1 MPPLSWNEI
10 RSRAHAFSKEWQDA
24 ASEKAEAQSFWN
36 DFFNIFGI
44 SRRRVASFEKRAKQ
58 IDGKDGYIDLLWKGM
73 LLIEHK
79 SLGKNLDIAFEQ
91 SLEYFAG
98 LKDRELPRYLMV
110 SDFAR
115 CRLYDLEADT
125 EHEFALPDLHKNIHH
140 FAFIAGYQTHKIKE
154 QDPVNIKAAES
165 MGKLHDQMHA
175 TGYTGHNLE
184 VYLVRLLFC
193 LFAEDTGIFQRQQ
206 FRDCIEDRS
215 SEDGTD
221 LGAQLDTL
229 FYVLN
234 TETAK
239 RLGNRDEAILAF
251 PYVNGTLFDERLDPA
266 AFDRTMR
273 ESLLQCCALD
283 WSRISPAIF
292 GSLFQSIMDKAARRN
307 LGAHYTSEQ
316 NILKLINPLFM
327 DDLRAEFTKIKTN
340 KNKLS
345 VFHQKLSKLTFLD
358 PACGCGN
365 FLVIAYRELRLL
377 ELAVLRAT
385 LKGGQLETDLDS
397 VIQLNVDQ
405 FYGIEIEE
413 FPAQIAQVALWLVDH
428 QMNLL
433 VSKEFGT
440 YFARIP
446 LTASATITHGNALQ
460 RDWRGIIAPEKLH
473 YIMGNPPFIGK
484 NFQNSEQK
492 QDLKRIY
499 GESKYGASLDYVTA
513 WYKKSLRYIA
523 DNNKIKCAF
532 VSTNSITQGEQV
544 YMLWPDLLADGIH
557 IHFAHRTFQW
567 TNEARG
573 KAAVHCVII
582 GFGLQEAKTK
592 RLFAYEDIKGEP
604 HELKTKNINPY
615 LMDAANTIIAAA
627 RNALC
632 DCPRMINGS
641 KPADGGNLLLNESE
655 KNELIKLQPEA
666 TEWIKPYSMG
676 NEFINGIPR
685 FCLWLKDCPPD
696 KLRTM
701 SLVLARVEAVRKMR
715 LASKKI
721 PTQKLAETPTLFGE
735 IRQSESTYLA
745 VPRVSSERRTYIPI
759 GYLPPDHIA
768 GDKLYTIPNANLFHF
783 GVVTSRMHM
792 AWMRVVGGRLK
803 NDYSYSNLIVYNN
816 FPWPKD
822 PTEKQTADIGNKA
835 QAVLDARAQ
844 YPDSTLAD
852 LYDPLSMPPV
862 LQKAHQAL
870 DRAVDKAYRKNPFNN
885 EADRVAFLFD
895 LYQQYTAPLL
905 PKKKTPRQGAR
916 R

>member
-1 MPPLSWNEI
+1 MPLSWNEI
-10 RSRAHAFSKEWQDA
+10 RSRALAFSNEWQDEG
-24 ASEKAEAQSFWN
+24 SEQSESQSFWN
-36 DFFNIFGI
+36 DFFNLFGV
-44 SRRRVASFEKRAKQ
+44 SRRRVASFEKLAKK
-58 IDGKDGYIDLLWKGM
+58 IDGKDGFIDLLWKGV

-79 SLGKNLDIAFEQ
+79 SRGKNLDRAYTQ
-91 SLEYFAG
+91 ALDYFSG
-98 LKDRELPRYLMV
+98 LKERELPRFILV

-115 CRLYDLEADT
+115 FRLYDLEQDT
-125 EHEFALPDLHKNIHH
+125 AHEFALPDLHENIHH

-154 QDPVNIKAAES
+154 QDPVNIQAAEL
-165 MGKLHDQMHA
+165 MGKLHDRLRA
-175 TGYTGHNLE
+175 IGYAGHDLE
-184 VYLVRLLFC
+184 IYLVRLLFC

-206 FRDCIEDRS
+206 FYDYIEDRTA
-215 SEDGTD
+215 EDGAD
-221 LGAQLDTL
+221 LASQLDTL

-234 TETAK
+234 TATAA
-239 RLGNRDEAILAF
+239 RLDNRDESLNAF
-251 PYVNGTLFDERLDPA
+251 PFVNGKLFEERLRPA
-266 AFDRTMR
+266 SFDRAMR

-292 GSLFQSIMDKAARRN
+292 GSLFQSIMDKEARRN
-307 LGAHYTSEQ
+307 LGAHYTSEK

-327 DDLRAEFTKIKTN
+327 DDLRAEFEKVKN
-340 KNKLS
+340 NRNKLFE
-345 VFHQKLSKLTFLD
+345 FHKKLRTLKFLD

-365 FLVIAYRELRLL
+365 FLVVAYRELRLL
-377 ELAVLRAT
+377 ELDVLRVSR
-385 LKGGQLETDLDS
+385 KGMKTFDVHSMIALD
-397 VIQLNVDQ
+397 VNQ

-433 VSKEFGT
+433 VSQEFGL

-446 LTASATITHGNALQ
+446 LTSSASIVHGNALQ
-460 RDWRGIIAPEKLH
+460 MDWREVIAPENLTC
-473 YIMGNPPFIGK
+473 IMGNPPFIGK

-492 QDLKRIY
+492 QDIKRIY

-523 DNNKIKCAF
+523 DNSEIKCAF

-592 RLFAYEDIKGEP
+592 RLFEYEDIKGES
-604 HELKTKNINPY
+604 HEIKAQNINPY
-615 LMDAANTIIAAA
+615 LVDAANVIITAA

-632 DCPRMINGS
+632 DCPQMINGS

-666 TEWIKPYSMG
+666 AEWIKSFSMG

-696 KLRTM
+696 KLKKM
-701 SLVLARVEAVRKMR
+701 PYVIKRVEAVREMR
-715 LASKKI
+715 SKSADKN
-721 PTQKLAETPTLFGE
+721 TQKFAAKPMVFMAD
-735 IRQSESTYLA
+735 RQSESAYLA
-745 VPRVSSERRTYIPI
+745 MPVVSSERRTYIPI
-759 GYLPPDHIA
+759 GYLPLDHIA
-768 GDKLYTIPNANLFHF
+768 GNKLNTVPNANLFHF

-792 AWMRVVGGRLK
+792 AWMKVVSGRLESR
-803 NDYSYSNLIVYNN
+803 YSYAAGIVYNN

-822 PTEKQTADIGNKA
+822 PSEKQTADIGGKA

-844 YPDSTLAD
+844 FPDSTLAD
-852 LYDPLSMPPV
+852 LYDPLSMPPA

-870 DRAVDKAYRKNPFNN
+870 DKAVDRAYRKTPFNN

-905 PKKKTPRQGAR
+905 PKKKSKR
-916 R
+916 RK

>member
-10 RSRAHAFSKEWQDA
+10 RGRAHAFSKEWQDA

-44 SRRRVASFEKRAKQ
+44 SRRRVAAFEKRAKQ

-98 LKDRELPRYLMV
+98 LKDRELPRYVMV

-115 CRLYDLEADT
+115 CRLHDLEADT

-175 TGYTGHNLE
+175 IGYTGHNLE

-215 SEDGTD
+215 SEDGAD

-251 PYVNGTLFDERLDPA
+251 PYVNGTLFDERLAPA

-327 DDLRAEFTKIKTN
+327 DDLRAEFNKIKTN

-345 VFHQKLSKLTFLD
+345 VFHQKLSNLTFLD

-377 ELAVLRAT
+377 ELEVLRAT

-433 VSKEFGT
+433 VSKEFGA

-492 QDLKRIY
+492 QDIKRIY

-523 DNNKIKCAF
+523 DNSEIKCAF

-557 IHFAHRTFQW
+557 IHFAHRTFEW

-592 RLFAYEDIKGEP
+592 RLFEYEDIKGEP

-615 LMDAANTIIAAA
+615 LMDAANIIIAAA

-655 KNELIKLQPEA
+655 KNELIQLQPEA
-666 TEWIKPYSMG
+666 AEWIKPFSMG

-685 FCLWLKDCPPD
+685 FCLWLKNCPPD
-696 KLRTM
+696 KLKKM
-701 SLVLARVEAVRKMR
+701 PYVIKRVEAVREMR
-715 LASKKI
+715 SKSADKN
-721 PTQKLAETPTLFGE
+721 TQKFAAKPMVFMAD
-735 IRQSESTYLA
+735 RQSESTYLA
-745 VPRVSSERRTYIPI
+745 IPRVSSERRTYIPI

-792 AWMRVVGGRLK
+792 AWMKVVSGRLESR
-803 NDYSYSNLIVYNN
+803 YSYAAGIVYNN

-822 PTEKQTADIGNKA
+822 PSEKQTADIGNKA

-844 YPDSTLAD
+844 FPDSTLAD

-870 DRAVDKAYRKNPFNN
+870 DKAVDKAYRKNPFTN
-885 EADRVAFLFD
+885 EAERVAFLFA

-905 PKKKTPRQGAR
+905 PKEKTPRQGAR